1 MNLEKFLVIAG
12 VPGVHKLVS
21 TRNNGLVIEDRQEG
35 RTRFVPVRQNQI
47 TPLGTVAIYADTDE
61 GTVPIADVF
70 QKMLDQLT
78 STPPAPVTAN
88 STELRNYFTQIL
100 PEHDRDRVHINDIK
114 KCIKWFNFMMEKGI
128 FEEVKRESITEEI
141 ANTEEVANPE
151 EVVSPEEVTNP
162 EEIPENND
170 PEKIETA

>member
-70 QKMLDQLT
+70 QKT
-78 STPPAPVTAN
+78 
-88 STELRNYFTQIL
+88 YF
-100 PEHDRDRVHINDIK
+100 
-114 KCIKWFNFMMEKGI
+114 I
-128 FEEVKRESITEEI
+128 FGTY
-141 ANTEEVANPE
+141 
-151 EVVSPEEVTNP
+151 
-162 EEIPENND
+162 
-170 PEKIETA
+170 